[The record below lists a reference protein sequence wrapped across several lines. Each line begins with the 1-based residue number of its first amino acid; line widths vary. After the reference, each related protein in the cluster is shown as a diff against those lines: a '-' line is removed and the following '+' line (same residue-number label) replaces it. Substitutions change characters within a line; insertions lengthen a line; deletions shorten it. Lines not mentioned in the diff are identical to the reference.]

1 MQRLLAKLHSEDV
14 TVFLLTSTI
23 RFCLLTGFA
32 QLKLIKAEFKNQGW
46 GWGQCIEPRGFR
58 DGQGGFLCFDC
69 CFTSVLVVI
78 TGSDILS
85 SLVLCGILWWCL
97 VFRGVGMLSITLSRS
112 SSAEEQD
119 WDGFHRH
126 RLPSITSSS
135 PWDQSDPPNG
145 GTVGVLEGWSLH
157 RITEAGK
164 TLWDGIIESN
174 L

>member
-97 VFRGVGMLSITLSRS
+97 VFRGVGMLSITLTGAAVLRSRTGMDFTGTDS
-112 SSAEEQD
+112 PVSPVPAP
-119 WDGFHRH
+119 G
-126 RLPSITSSS
+126 TSQI
-135 PWDQSDPPNG
+135 PQMG
-145 GTVGVLEGWSLH
+145 AL
-157 RITEAGK
+157 
-164 TLWDGIIESN
+164 
-174 L
+174 